1 MSHRVE
7 RFREYV
13 YVEVFEL
20 WLQHEVVVPDADG
33 AQGVQ
38 SIVLDLGLVVEHE
51 EERGLEDLLD
61 GVGTGLE
68 IKARLVVV
76 LRIKKLLFLTFR
88 SS

>member
-1 MSHRVE
+1 M
-7 RFREYV
+7 
-13 YVEVFEL
+13 
-20 WLQHEVVVPDADG
+20 PDADG

-38 SIVLDLGLVVEHE
+38 SIVLDLSLVVEHE